1 MDINLPKKPDGTT
14 EHLLSGEN
22 RLVTIIG
29 ANGAG
34 KSRFTSNVIS
44 NLDPNHTYRIS
55 ALSAFYVSDKPDT
68 LPRSIDSQY
77 AAIIE
82 KSSILRD
89 SAVKNFDRMIAILIN
104 EELLNLM
111 AYKVDSFGETPTK
124 PLPPT
129 RLDTLITKWQE
140 IFPDNKVLH
149 RQGKLIFTRRDD
161 KDEYSTTRLSM
172 GEKAVLYY
180 IGATILAPK
189 NAVIFVDNPAEF
201 LHPSIQHIVW
211 DTVEE
216 LRRDCSFIY
225 TTHDLDFAS
234 TRSENTTIW
243 VRSYDPATTTW
254 DYCVL
259 PPHSTLSDDIY
270 ISILGERKPVLFIE
284 GDETHSID
292 AKLYPL
298 IFRRFAVKP
307 LGSCDK
313 VIEAVRSFNDLKAF
327 HNTDS
332 YGIVDRDRRN
342 DEEVESLRRRKI
354 FVPDVAEIEN
364 ILMLEEVIKAVA
376 RTHRRNPE
384 KAFEEVKEKIVNL
397 FRQQVEAQIIEHTR
411 HRVKRIT
418 QTVIDHKADDIEGI
432 KSYISNLNAI
442 IKPDEIYNDISG
454 KFRYYAQKGDYQSIL
469 RVFNHKQ
476 MIYQSNVAYLTGV
489 NDRGHAK
496 SRNRYINAIIRI
508 LKSNDENAHIIRKAI
523 ERCFQL
529 NID

>member
-1 MDINLPKKPDGTT
+1 MLIDKNRRARTVALQILFSQDLNPDAGVPDDMIQERVRKDPEQVRYAHQLIDGVTLQKKEIDAQI
-14 EHLLSGEN
+14 EAVLEN
-22 RLVTIIG
+22 WKFSRLAET
-29 ANGAG
+29 
-34 KSRFTSNVIS
+34 
-44 NLDPNHTYRIS
+44 
-55 ALSAFYVSDKPDT
+55 DKN
-68 LPRSIDSQY
+68 
-77 AAIIE
+77 
-82 KSSILRD
+82 ILRIGVFELMN
-89 SAVKNFDRMIAILIN
+89 SKEPVAILIN

-364 ILMLEEVIKAVA
+364 MEKGGPIAMADCFLMNDGTMEELTAKVNALIDEFLKVS
-376 RTHRRNPE
+376 THLSRLNGITHLLGFTVWHQVR
-384 KAFEEVKEKIVNL
+384 IVLSCELN
-397 FRQQVEAQIIEHTR
+397 TS
-411 HRVKRIT
+411 IT
-418 QTVIDHKADDIEGI
+418 VFINTKSHLIDTTVIC
-432 KSYISNLNAI
+432 L
-442 IKPDEIYNDISG
+442 
-454 KFRYYAQKGDYQSIL
+454 
-469 RVFNHKQ
+469 
-476 MIYQSNVAYLTGV
+476 
-489 NDRGHAK
+489 
-496 SRNRYINAIIRI
+496 
-508 LKSNDENAHIIRKAI
+508 
-523 ERCFQL
+523 
-529 NID
+529 